1 MAKIT
6 PQSLHKQL
14 DNGIKMLTKIQ
25 VDEVQVGTT
34 PKDLVFEIDKVRL
47 FRYRPLA
54 DRACGAAPVL
64 VAYGMVGRYT
74 MADLQP
80 DRSLIRNL
88 LAQGLTVYVVD
99 WGSPNR
105 ADRWLSFEDYVEDY
119 LGGCV
124 QHILREH
131 GIASLNLLGI
141 CEGGVLTMCYA
152 ALHPA
157 EVRNLVLTI
166 TPVDFHADR
175 AEARPDR
182 GFINLWTR
190 SVDEGDIQ
198 RVIDSYGYVP
208 GKFMGLVFSMITP
221 AKTLTKYNLD
231 LAEVFEDE
239 DKLRNFLRME
249 QWLADRPHHPG
260 EAGRDFFIRMYQ
272 RNELAEGRFT
282 IGDRPVKLSALTMP
296 VLNIYALE
304 DHIIPPPCSQALGK
318 LVGTR
323 DYSELALPGG
333 HVGVFVSGKSQG
345 IVGSHVVKWLEERS
359 GARATRAVKAPARER
374 PKPVAAD
381 RGARP
386 VRRKPA
392 TGA

>member
-1 MAKIT
+1 MAHTT
-6 PQSLHKQL
+6 PLSVHKQL
-14 DNGIKMLTKIQ
+14 DNGLKLLTKIQ

-54 DRACGAAPVL
+54 DKASGAEPVL

-99 WGSPNR
+99 WGNPNR

-131 GIASLNLLGI
+131 SITSLNLLGI

-157 EVRNLVLTI
+157 EVRNLILTI

-175 AEARPDR
+175 AEGRLDR

-198 RVIDSYGYVP
+198 RVIDSYGYIP

-239 DKLRNFLRME
+239 DRLRNFLRME

-282 IGDRPVKLSALTMP
+282 IGDQVVKLSALTMP
-296 VLNIYALE
+296 VLNIFALE
-304 DHIIPPPCSQALGK
+304 DHIIPPPCSQALGR

-345 IVGSHVVKWLEERS
+345 IVGAHVVKWLEARS
-359 GARATRAVKAPARER
+359 GAGETRVTKTPARKPLKAVTA
-374 PKPVAAD
+374 PKA
-381 RGARP
+381 ARP
-386 VRRKPA
+386 VRRKA
-392 TGA
+392 AARA

>member
-1 MAKIT
+1 MAHTT
-6 PQSLHKQL
+6 PLSVHKQL
-14 DNGIKMLTKIQ
+14 DNGLKLLTKIH

-54 DRACGAAPVL
+54 DKASGAAPVL

-99 WGSPNR
+99 WGNPNR

-131 GIASLNLLGI
+131 SITSLNLLGI

-157 EVRNLVLTI
+157 EVRNLILTI

-175 AEARPDR
+175 AEGRLDR

-198 RVIDSYGYVP
+198 RVIDSYGYIP

-239 DKLRNFLRME
+239 DRLRNFLRME

-260 EAGRDFFIRMYQ
+260 EAGARLLHPHVPAQ
-272 RNELAEGRFT
+272 RAGR
-282 IGDRPVKLSALTMP
+282 RPL
-296 VLNIYALE
+296 
-304 DHIIPPPCSQALGK
+304 HH
-318 LVGTR
+318 R
-323 DYSELALPGG
+323 RPGG
-333 HVGVFVSGKSQG
+333 QAVGADDA
-345 IVGSHVVKWLEERS
+345 
-359 GARATRAVKAPARER
+359 GAQHLCARRPHHPAAVLAGAGPAGRHTRLFR
-374 PKPVAAD
+374 
-381 RGARP
+381 
-386 VRRKPA
+386 
-392 TGA
+392 TGAAGRPRGRVRQRQVAGHRRRARRQVARSTQRRRRDEGDKDPRPQAA

>member
-1 MAKIT
+1 MAHTT
-6 PQSLHKQL
+6 PLSAHRQL
-14 DNGIKMLTKIQ
+14 DNGLKLLTKIQ
-25 VDEVQVGTT
+25 VDEVRVGTT

-47 FRYRPLA
+47 FRYRPQA
-54 DRACGAAPVL
+54 DKASGAAPVL

-99 WGSPNR
+99 WGNPNR

-124 QHILREH
+124 QHILRQH

-157 EVRNLVLTI
+157 EVRNLILTI

-175 AEARPDR
+175 AEARSDR

-190 SVDEGDIQ
+190 SVDEADIQ
-198 RVIDSYGYVP
+198 RVIDSYGYIP

-239 DKLRNFLRME
+239 DRLRNFLRME

-282 IGDRPVKLSALTMP
+282 IGNQVVNLQALTMP
-296 VLNIYALE
+296 VLNIFALE
-304 DHIIPPPCSQALGK
+304 DHIIPPPCSQALGR

-345 IVGSHVVKWLEERS
+345 IVGSHVVKWLEARS
-359 GARATRAVKAPARER
+359 GAGEKRMTETPARKPVKA
-374 PKPVAAD
+374 
-381 RGARP
+381 ARP
-386 VRRKPA
+386 VRRK
-392 TGA
+392 GADRA

>member
-1 MAKIT
+1 MARIT
-6 PQSLHKQL
+6 PLSVQKQL
-14 DNGIKMLTKIQ
+14 DNGLKLLTKIH

-54 DRACGAAPVL
+54 AKASRAAPVL

-99 WGSPNR
+99 WGNPNR

-131 GIASLNLLGI
+131 RITSLNLLGI

-175 AEARPDR
+175 SEAQARPDR
-182 GFINLWTR
+182 GFVNLWTR

-198 RVIDSYGYVP
+198 RVIDSYGYIP

-221 AKTLTKYNLD
+221 AKTLSKYNLD

-272 RNELAEGRFT
+272 RNELAEGKFT
-282 IGDRPVKLSALTMP
+282 IGGQAVKLAALTMP
-296 VLNIYALE
+296 VLNIFALE
-304 DHIIPPPCSQALGK
+304 DHIIPPPCSRALGP

-333 HVGVFVSGKSQG
+333 HVGLFVSGKSQG
-345 IVGSHVVKWLEERS
+345 IVGSHVVKWLEARS
-359 GARATRAVKAPARER
+359 GPQRRRS
-374 PKPVAAD
+374 
-381 RGARP
+381 
-386 VRRKPA
+386 VRSA
-392 TGA
+392 